1 MKSIEDHAL
10 HLQQFVWQD
19 YLLFVMML
27 MVCVVIGIYFGFVK
41 TKRRGSAEIEYLM
54 GGRSMLI
61 FPIALSLIAR

>member
-1 MKSIEDHAL
+1 MESIEDHAL
-10 HLQQFVWQD
+10 HLQRFVWQD
-19 YLLFVMML
+19 YLLFVIML

-41 TKRRGSAEIEYLM
+41 KKQASAELEYLM